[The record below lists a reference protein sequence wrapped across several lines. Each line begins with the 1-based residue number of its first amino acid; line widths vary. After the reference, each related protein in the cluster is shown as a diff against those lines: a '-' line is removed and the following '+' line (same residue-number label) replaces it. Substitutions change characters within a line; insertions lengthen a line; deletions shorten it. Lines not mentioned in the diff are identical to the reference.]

1 MRVFLVNA
9 RHTKNLPCRKTD
21 VNTLCCSTTASA
33 GRKRSACCGPTG
45 GNAQHVASASAC
57 IQRMQEVLTEMNV
70 QLANAI
76 TDISGMTGMAILQA
90 ILKGS
95 GRATTRS

>member
-1 MRVFLVNA
+1 MR
-9 RHTKNLPCRKTD
+9 
-21 VNTLCCSTTASA
+21 
-33 GRKRSACCGPTG
+33 
-45 GNAQHVASASAC
+45 
-57 IQRMQEVLTEMNV
+57 EVLTEMNV

>member
-1 MRVFLVNA
+1 MLRA
-9 RHTKNLPCRKTD
+9 YWRQR
-21 VNTLCCSTTASA
+21 
-33 GRKRSACCGPTG
+33 
-45 GNAQHVASASAC
+45 AQHVASASAC

-90 ILKGS
+90 ILKGA
-95 GRATTRS
+95 GGATTRS